1 MKILSNTEVL
11 MVSGGCDC
19 QKNTRGAFVSFVGF
33 YNFFAGAQ
41 MMWGNPAIGLGM
53 AGVEAVFLVGAL
65 GGSLL
70 MGNSIVDSNQVIEVP
85 AS

>member
-19 QKNTRGAFVSFVGF
+19 QNGGSLVSFVGF

-53 AGVEAVFLVGAL
+53 AGAEVMVIIGAL
-65 GGSLL
+65 GASLL
-70 MGNSIVDSNQVIEVP
+70 MGNSIEDSTPLIERP
-85 AS
+85 RT